1 MLAKVTRIVGDDLIY
16 LQSEMGCMVMT
27 PDKIDS
33 YRGERLK
40 DIGIGVGTLFRVN
53 LDARNLIL
61 NATCCP
67 HSSTR

>member
-16 LQSEMGCMVMT
+16 LRSERGCMVMS
-27 PDKIDS
+27 PDKIID

-40 DIGIGVGTLFRVN
+40 DIGIGVGTVFRVN

-61 NATCCP
+61 NVTVIRGCQC
-67 HSSTR
+67 